1 MPGRKSKARKEPDE
15 KGKRPKRPD
24 QRLNQ
29 ERARKKAVGG
39 REREER
45 ITKEFHSESCH
56 SNNKLSPESHT
67 QRQKRETEKEEREG
81 ELSDKKELGRWTAL
95 RQARHPPD
103 YRDFPLSL
111 SFLRVAPFSTHPFF
125 VPQI

>member
-15 KGKRPKRPD
+15 KGERPKRPD

-29 ERARKKAVGG
+29 ERARKKAVEG

-67 QRQKRETEKEEREG
+67 QRQKRETEKEDERANSRTRKSSG
-81 ELSDKKELGRWTAL
+81 DGQR
-95 RQARHPPD
+95 
-103 YRDFPLSL
+103 
-111 SFLRVAPFSTHPFF
+111 
-125 VPQI
+125 